1 MTEGAARTLSASL
14 RQADLDQ
21 LALIGAAADPGS
33 STREMLGGIIA
44 SSVLRLAEQAPML
57 PHGIDSEA
65 VHQAR
70 VATRRLRSDLRTF
83 RALFNEEWAERL
95 RGELSWLADL
105 LGRVRDA
112 DVLFDRMIAS
122 LAEIDGSPTGRRA
135 VLQQL
140 TARREAA
147 RTEMLRG
154 LATPRFAGLLDA
166 LVDAARAPVL
176 SGPADEPAGEAL
188 PRFAVTP
195 WKKLHHAVRRLGENP
210 SGDPVHTVRMPANG
224 AGWGGGAAAPLVGSA
239 ARRYA
244 AAVAELQGALG
255 DYHDSVVARQW
266 LAEITPRLRR
276 GGPSYA
282 GALTE
287 LERAR
292 GVDALGHWETAWK
305 RASRPRLRG
314 WMTDD

>member
-1 MTEGAARTLSASL
+1 MTEVAASTHSSAL

-21 LALIGAAADPGS
+21 LQLTSVGADRGAS
-33 STREMLGGIIA
+33 SREMLAAIIA
-44 SSVLRLAEQAPML
+44 SSVLRLAEQVPLL

-83 RALFNEEWAERL
+83 RTLFSEEWAERL
-95 RGELSWLADL
+95 RAELSWLAEL
-105 LGRVRDA
+105 LGQVRDA

-122 LAEIDGSPTGRRA
+122 LAEIEGSPTGRRV

-140 TARREAA
+140 TARRERARAQMLKGLVTARYAA
-147 RTEMLRG
+147 LLR
-154 LATPRFAGLLDA
+154 A
-166 LVDAARAPVL
+166 LVDAARSPVL

-195 WKKLHHAVRRLGENP
+195 WKKLHRAVGRLGENP
-210 SGDPVHTVRMPANG
+210 SDDDLHAVRI
-224 AGWGGGAAAPLVGSA
+224 AAKRARYAAEAVAPLVGSA

-244 AAVAELQGALG
+244 AAVGELQGALG

-266 LAEITPRLRR
+266 LAEITPGLRR
-276 GGPSYA
+276 GGPFYTV
-282 GALTE
+282 ALAE
-287 LERAR
+287 RERAR
-292 GVDALGHWETAWK
+292 GVDALGQWEDAWK
-305 RASRPRLRG
+305 RASRPRLRA